1 LFSKLCSTDTSIWRH
16 VLCVRHWYDTDI
28 HGYLN
33 SITSTFF
40 NYYYCVSVNI
50 VIVFALHSCK
60 VYIKNIYMIYGL
72 VYWIGWLRSF
82 IADYGVPFLV
92 VVWTVV
98 SFSVPRKI
106 PSEIPRRLVAP
117 LAWEST
123 SLHHWTV
130 IKVIHVELRP
140 CLEFR

>member
-1 LFSKLCSTDTSIWRH
+1 
-16 VLCVRHWYDTDI
+16 
-28 HGYLN
+28 
-33 SITSTFF
+33 
-40 NYYYCVSVNI
+40 
-50 VIVFALHSCK
+50 
-60 VYIKNIYMIYGL
+60 MIYGL

-140 CLEFR
+140 YLEFR